1 MIELPVEEVSVEAD
15 LVEDLEL
22 DSLARMEIAAALEDQ
37 YAIRIEVV
45 ELVGVSTLPELC
57 RCIETKLGETK
68 LGETDAR

>member
-57 RCIETKLGETK
+57 RFVETK

>member
-1 MIELPVEEVSVEAD
+1 VIELPVEEVSVEAD

-57 RCIETKLGETK
+57 RFVETKLGET
-68 LGETDAR
+68 GAP